1 MNDSTSLP
9 VSPRPLTPVEPEVYY
24 TPECKAF
31 SDGKT
36 FVLVDSVTGKRVV
49 IDRPSE
55 AQLSGLILAFRQGCF
70 CGETGEMLAHLI
82 NTYGNLAGDILPDL
96 F

>member
-1 MNDSTSLP
+1 MSNSTP
-9 VSPRPLTPVEPEVYY
+9 PAIFPRPLTPIEPEVYY

-31 SDGKT
+31 SDGRT

-49 IDRPSE
+49 VKRLSE
-55 AQLSGLILAFRQGCF
+55 AQLDGLILAFRQGCF
-70 CGETGEMLAHLI
+70 CGETGGMLDHLI
-82 NTYGNLAGDILPDL
+82 TCYGNLTGDCDTGL